1 MSQSRESMLN
11 GVAKFYLLLVLL
23 FLYVPIFTMAA
34 ICAFPCHIVMIVVYR
49 IILWVCGSPD
59 AAAIDH
65 FITASVSA
73 ATIVFS
79 LVASQ
84 WQGELFSYSKSH

>member
-1 MSQSRESMLN
+1 
-11 GVAKFYLLLVLL
+11 
-23 FLYVPIFTMAA
+23 
-34 ICAFPCHIVMIVVYR
+34 MIVVYR

-84 WQGELFSYSKSH
+84 WQGELSSYSKSH